1 MINISNDHSTNGAF
15 QGQRN
20 QMMKQIMQMN
30 ITWVKIPN
38 WREADQLT
46 IYMYKYD
53 QVVELGSTEK
63 QIQLSGQSGT

>member
-1 MINISNDHSTNGAF
+1 
-15 QGQRN
+15 
-20 QMMKQIMQMN
+20 MN